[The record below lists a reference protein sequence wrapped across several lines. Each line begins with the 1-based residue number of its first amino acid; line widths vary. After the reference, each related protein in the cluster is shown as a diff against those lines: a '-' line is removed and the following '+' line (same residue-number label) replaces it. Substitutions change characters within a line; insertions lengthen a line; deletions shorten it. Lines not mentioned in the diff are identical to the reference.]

1 MEHRTRRI
9 AAGVLAAA
17 LVVVAACGSS
27 ENEHEVA
34 LGDEARA
41 LAVRLAQAG
50 IAVLAEPS
58 GEPIE
63 AVVEPESPVR
73 LLVWQVHAM
82 ELQARN
88 GGGVLA
94 SELDAIA
101 ATAPGEPTASEMVLA
116 WAVGAPTPAAALAR
130 EFVGDQVEMPDVDLS
145 ALDADSLAE
154 LDRRRSADF
163 AFDATDVTLSDLVLV
178 LFLSDV
184 AAAADLV
191 AEIDGGDEG
200 AGSAA
205 PGGLAALA
213 GPAMLVPASVSAST
227 PGGICSAVV
236 GFVRDVISN
245 VFSVIPKLPEV
256 RRFPWGS
263 LPGFVTD
270 LLTGIANGAVWLWN
284 TVVDGARVVV
294 EGTVLTVTS
303 ALLEPIAR
311 VAGLV
316 GTLAQIASLMRPWE
330 VTITPEPAVNRKG
343 IAPEGPQPGAVTA
356 GVDLGG
362 YDEWP
367 AHIADCAR
375 QAGAPLPPLRPSGN
389 AVQWFALETP
399 PGLVGRVDGFVGTLA
414 ADGNARLTYETT
426 VESAELAS
434 RGTPAVGRLF
444 VSAQVARDDT
454 HRILQTFEQLLRAE
468 LGSIAG
474 VLQPTVWAIVQP
486 QLDAILRDLLA
497 FRDAVGY
504 DDVAITYHVPE
515 DEPPPTPRP
524 RPTPPATSPSPGGPG
539 SGSPGS
545 GPCRSGCAESIGDPH
560 LTTVDGTEYEFQGA
574 GEFVLL
580 RGAGGTVEVQVRYE
594 PLFRE
599 SEYDVSVHTAVA
611 ARVGD
616 HRVGWYDTGELRV
629 DGEPVTGTGR
639 LILGEG
645 WLAHELGMTTVGF
658 PDGTVMYLVGT
669 SILIDPSDDLRS
681 DGVGLLGRV
690 DPGGFAVP
698 PLPDGTTLPGPLDAD
713 AAFEALYRRFGPAWL
728 VSEDASLFDYREGE
742 ASADFFLPDFPQPA
756 RSLLDLDALDDALR
770 LAGEAAC
777 GGLDDARLFARC
789 VFDVGVTGDTTWA
802 DGYVVTEGVLVGAA
816 QPPSEE
822 THEGTSDERAP
833 DQPGGAA
840 PAPGRQ
846 DEPAVRIAGTV
857 DSLGTPLNG
866 AVQAVA
872 GTVLVARAA
881 SCPASVE
888 VEVTLRGSDDT
899 FAGTRTWLCDTM
911 GLVGA
916 LADDDDEVVPGE
928 AYVWLASDGVYDV
941 EISTSEGP
949 VDVAVDV
956 YVDPTPTIVRS
967 TGDLGE
973 YSGTYAVHGIA
984 DTVVF
989 PLTHAGATVSFPSP
1003 VGFGPDG
1010 ACGGLFF
1017 GAPDVGTAQVWNLGF
1032 CPHSDEVHVGYLAG
1046 LVVPVIVFGRTAT
1059 PTEISLGPP
1068 G

>member
-1 MEHRTRRI
+1 MGHRMRRS
-9 AAGVLAAA
+9 AAALLAAA

-27 ENEHEVA
+27 GDEPEEA
-34 LGDEARA
+34 LGTEAREMA
-41 LAVRLAQAG
+41 SRLSKTG
-50 IAVLAEPS
+50 IAVLAEP
-58 GEPIE
+58 GGQPIE
-63 AVVEPESPVR
+63 AVTEPESPVR
-73 LLVWQVHAM
+73 LLAWQVHAM

-88 GGGVLA
+88 GAGVVA

-130 EFVGDQVEMPDVDLS
+130 DVLGDQVEMPDVDLS
-145 ALDADSLAE
+145 ALDTDALAE
-154 LDRRRSADF
+154 LDRRRSAEF
-163 AFDATDVTLSDLVLV
+163 VFDATDVTLSDLVLV

-184 AAAADLV
+184 ATAAALV
-191 AEIDGGDEG
+191 AELDGGDDG

-213 GPAMLVPASVSAST
+213 APAMLAPASASNASA
-227 PGGICSAVV
+227 PGGVCSAVV
-236 GFVRDVISN
+236 GFVRDVISD

-256 RRFPWGS
+256 RGFPWGS

-270 LLTGIANGAVWLWN
+270 LLSGIANGAVWLWN
-284 TVVDGARVVV
+284 TVVEGARVVV
-294 EGTVLTVTS
+294 EGTVLTITS
-303 ALLEPIAR
+303 VLLEPIAR

-316 GTLAQIASLMRPWE
+316 GTLAQIASLLRPWE

-343 IAPEGPQPGAVTA
+343 VAPEGPLPGAVTA
-356 GVDLGG
+356 RVDLGG

-367 AHIADCAR
+367 LHIADCAQ
-375 QAGAPLPPLRPSGN
+375 QAGAALPPLRPSGN
-389 AVQWFALETP
+389 PVQWFALETP
-399 PGLVGRVDGFVGTLA
+399 PGLVSRVDGLVGTLD
-414 ADGNARLTYETT
+414 ADGGARLDYETT
-426 VESAELAS
+426 VESAEVAS

-454 HRILQTFEQLLRAE
+454 HRILETFEQLLRAE

-474 VLQPTVWAIVQP
+474 VLQPSVWAIVQP
-486 QLDAILRDLLA
+486 QLDAILRELLS

-504 DDVAITYHVPE
+504 DNVAITYHVPE

-524 RPTPPATSPSPGGPG
+524 RPTPPASPGAPG

-580 RGAGGTVEVQVRYE
+580 RGAGGAVEVQVRYE

-599 SEYDVSVHTAVA
+599 SDYDVSVHTAVA

-616 HRVGWYDTGELRV
+616 HRLGWYDTGELRV

-639 LILGEG
+639 LALGDG
-645 WLAHELGMTTVGF
+645 WLAHELGTTTVGF
-658 PDGTVMYLVGT
+658 PDGTVMYLIGA
-669 SILIDPSDDLRS
+669 SILIDPSDALRS

-690 DPGGFAVP
+690 APGGFAVP
-698 PLPDGTTLPGPLDAD
+698 PLPDGTVLPEPPDAE

-728 VSEDASLFDYREGE
+728 VPGDASLFDYREGE
-742 ASADFFLPDFPQPA
+742 TSEDFFLADFPQPA
-756 RSLLDLDALDDALR
+756 RSLVDLGALDEALR

-777 GGLDDARLFARC
+777 GALGDARLFARC

-802 DGYVVTEGVLVGAA
+802 DRYVVIESALVGAA
-816 QPPSEE
+816 EAPPEE
-822 THEGTSDERAP
+822 ITEATSGERQP
-833 DQPGGAA
+833 DQPDGAA
-840 PAPGRQ
+840 PSPGREG
-846 DEPAVRIAGTV
+846 EPAVRLAGTV
-857 DSLGTPLNG
+857 ESLREPIRG
-866 AVQAVA
+866 AVEGVA
-872 GTVLVARAA
+872 GSVLVARAE
-881 SCPASVE
+881 SCPASVDI
-888 VEVTLRGSDDT
+888 EVTLRGSDDT
-899 FAGTRTWLCDTM
+899 FAGARTWLCDTT

-967 TGDLGE
+967 SGDLAD
-973 YSGTYAVHGIA
+973 YSGTYVVEGIA
-984 DTVVF
+984 DTIVF
-989 PLTHAGATVSFPSP
+989 PLTHSGGTVTFPTP
-1003 VGFGPDG
+1003 IGIGPGG
-1010 ACGGLFF
+1010 ACGGVFF
-1017 GAPDVGTAQVWNLGF
+1017 GAPDVGATQVWNLDF
-1032 CPHSDEVHVGYLAG
+1032 CPHTDELMVGYLAG
-1046 LVVPVIVFGRTAT
+1046 LVVPAIVFGRTSTAT
-1059 PTEISLGPP
+1059 EVSLGPP